1 MPVLVGISEGFELLI
16 LRVWKDFRICWFPS
30 QGRML
35 VLRAEK
41 PVVLCSASSVQS
53 SFLLG
58 GRG

>member
-1 MPVLVGISEGFELLI
+1 MLI
-16 LRVWKDFRICWFPS
+16 LRFWKDFRICWFPS
-30 QGRML
+30 QGCML

-58 GRG
+58 GRGLGTKRRV